1 MVAGKINGKV
11 NGKVRG
17 VSKNA
22 TAVERAERN
31 HVFSG
36 HFDAKDGRPI
46 FRDELRMVKRIVYD
60 EKGRRSVTMVPY
72 AVRNYP
78 V

>member
-1 MVAGKINGKV
+1 MAINRV
-11 NGKVRG
+11 NNK

-36 HFDAKDGRPI
+36 HHDAKDGSPI
-46 FRDELRMVKRIVYD
+46 FRDELRMVRRIVYD
-60 EKGRRSVTMVPY
+60 ANGKRIVTMVPY

-78 V
+78 I

>member
-1 MVAGKINGKV
+1 MVASKV
-11 NGKVRG
+11 SK

-22 TAVERAERN
+22 TAQERAERN

-36 HFDAKDGRPI
+36 HFDATDGAPI
-46 FRDELRMVKRIVYD
+46 FRDELRMVRRIAYGPDGKRT
-60 EKGRRSVTMVPY
+60 VTMVPY

-78 V
+78 L

>member
-1 MVAGKINGKV
+1 MVAGKMNKP
-11 NGKVRG
+11 
-17 VSKNA
+17 SKNA

-36 HFDAKDGRPI
+36 HHDAKDGRPI
-46 FRDELRMVKRIVYD
+46 FRDELRMVKRIGYD
-60 EKGRRSVTMVPY
+60 EKGRRTVTMVPY

-78 V
+78 I